1 MDRWDD
7 PEHWFISLTVEM
19 RELVLSTGHVTV
31 VRVGV
36 KRARNA
42 LCSSREDT
50 V

>member
-1 MDRWDD
+1 MDRWDG
-7 PEHWFISLTVEM
+7 PERRFISLAVEM
-19 RELVLSTGHVTV
+19 REIVLSTGHVTV

-42 LCSSREDT
+42 LCSSREDS